1 MANEYILC
9 DIERKIGNKN
19 HSWIYD
25 VTFVNPEN
33 LEVYMCVVDESYRNY
48 TRWQHLVTGT
58 IPYGIYTGLR
68 RTNREDKNGL
78 PVINADFAPQLIA
91 PMTEQEVE
99 LVLETRREQLGF
111 A

>member
-1 MANEYILC
+1 MATEYILC

-25 VTFVNPEN
+25 VTFVEPET

-48 TRWQHLVTGT
+48 TKWEHLVKGN

-68 RTNREDKNGL
+68 RTSRQDKNGIR
-78 PVINADFAPQLIA
+78 VINADFAPQLVC
-91 PMTEQEVE
+91 PMTEHEVE
-99 LVLETRREQLGF
+99 LVLETRREQLGL